1 MEYPF
6 YRYQATS
13 HAFLARA
20 KEAVSRFDTDGD
32 VDGFLVAAMHLRF
45 GIEARL
51 HEYLDATLKSL
62 GQDPKKVTDY
72 VASKLLKRLVEAD
85 PRAEYNGGVRMTSEQ
100 SGNSTALAFT
110 PVSRELAAIHGK
122 LGGLLHFN
130 FFRENTEWNYRKAS
144 PDNKLRTLLDH
155 RKLLDQGIA
164 ELTGATS
171 GRLLSHPQF
180 AKIVEGIIDEGPI
193 DRGT

>member
-32 VDGFLVAAMHLRF
+32 VDAFFVAAMHLRF

-51 HEYLDATLKSL
+51 HEYLDSTLKAI
-62 GQDPKKVTDY
+62 GQDPKTVSDY

-85 PRAEYNGGVRMTSEQ
+85 PRAEFSGGIRVTSEQ
-100 SGNSTALAFT
+100 SGNSAALAFT
-110 PVSRELAAIHGK
+110 PVSRELAAIHGR

-130 FFRENTEWNYRKAS
+130 FFRENTDWNYRQKS
-144 PDNKLRTLLDH
+144 SDNKFRTLLNH
-155 RKLLDQGIA
+155 RQLLDQGIT
-164 ELTGATS
+164 ELTHATS

-180 AKIVEGIIDEGPI
+180 AEIIESIIDEESK
-193 DRGT
+193 DRGI